1 VGLFGAALATLARVL
16 AGVARFGVVAPLAA
30 LLGSP
35 AGFLRL
41 SLITIRLS
49 PLLMT
54 GIMEPIIPQG
64 CQKNLAASSLVLLLR
79 VPLS

>member
-1 VGLFGAALATLARVL
+1 CRPISLSAVGLFGAARARGLGTGAARGL
-16 AGVARFGVVAPLAA
+16 AGAARFGVVAPLAA

-41 SLITIRLS
+41 GIWLS

-54 GIMEPIIPQG
+54 GII
-64 CQKNLAASSLVLLLR
+64 NL
-79 VPLS
+79 